1 MTKITDYKNHIAFD
15 CVYKIPC
22 VNTLHENIV
31 DFDIETDI
39 KICNHCF
46 YESNDSVALKMNT
59 YPKVKHDKSKRTRTK
74 SKRSRPK
81 SHRKNK
87 SSRR

>member
-1 MTKITDYKNHIAFD
+1 MTKIKDYKNHAVFD
-15 CVYKIPC
+15 CVNKIPC

-46 YESNDSVALKMNT
+46 YESKDSVALKMDT
-59 YPKVKHDKSKRTRTK
+59 FSKVKHNKSKRTRTK
-74 SKRSRPK
+74 NKSK
-81 SHRKNK
+81 RKNK
-87 SSRR
+87 SNRR